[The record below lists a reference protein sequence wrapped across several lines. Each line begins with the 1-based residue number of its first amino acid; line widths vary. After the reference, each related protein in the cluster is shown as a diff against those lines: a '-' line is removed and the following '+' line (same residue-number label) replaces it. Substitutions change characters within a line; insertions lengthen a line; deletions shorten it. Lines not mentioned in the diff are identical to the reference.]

1 MKKKNKK
8 EPKYIEERDYTK
20 EKILKKKGLI

>member
-8 EPKYIEERDYTK
+8 EPKYIEERDKAK
-20 EKILKKKGLI
+20 EKAIKTKGLL

>member
-8 EPKYIEERDYTK
+8 EPKYIEEPDKAK
-20 EKILKKKGLI
+20 EKVIKKKGLI

>member
-8 EPKYIEERDYTK
+8 EPKYIEERDKVK
-20 EKILKKKGLI
+20 EKVLKKKGLI

>member
-8 EPKYIEERDYTK
+8 EPKYIEERDRAK
-20 EKILKKKGLI
+20 ERILKRKGLI

>member
-8 EPKYIEERDYTK
+8 EPKYIEERDKAK